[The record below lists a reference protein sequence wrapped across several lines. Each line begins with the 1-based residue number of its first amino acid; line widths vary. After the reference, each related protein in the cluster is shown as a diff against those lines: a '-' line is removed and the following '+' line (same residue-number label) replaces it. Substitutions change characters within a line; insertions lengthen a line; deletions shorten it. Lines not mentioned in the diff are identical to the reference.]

1 MKHNHNGNVSSVVL
15 LVVAALLLVL
25 VSIFAVIQTSNVSK
39 YKNNTNQLIAS
50 AVVQAKSAQQTLD
63 NTSYQK
69 LLQSPFVAYS
79 GPASYGSISFSYPKN
94 WSSYINNAS
103 DGIDGFFYPGS
114 LPSVDD
120 ASASNYSLRIKVAN
134 SSYSDT
140 LNGYSS
146 SDLSVVPYSLPK
158 VQGDIGVQIKG
169 TLNNGKTGT
178 LIILPLRTQTLQI
191 WTEGGGFTNEFNQ
204 ILSSLTFIP

>member
-94 WSSYINNAS
+94 WSSYIINTS

-169 TLNNGKTGT
+169 KLNNGKTGT

-191 WTEGGGFTNEFNQ
+191 WTEGGGFNNEFNQ

>member
-15 LVVAALLLVL
+15 LVVATLLLVL
-25 VSIFAVIQTSNVSK
+25 VSIFAVIQTGNVSK
-39 YKNNTNQLIAS
+39 YKNNANQLIAS

-63 NTSYQK
+63 NASYQK
-69 LLQSPFVAYS
+69 QIQSPFASYL

-94 WSSYINNAS
+94 WSSYINNTS
-103 DGIDGFFYPGS
+103 GIDGYFYPGS

-120 ASASNYSLRIKVAN
+120 ASASNYSLRINVVNA
-134 SSYSDT
+134 SYSDT
-140 LNGYSS
+140 LNTYSS
-146 SDLSVVPYSLPK
+146 SDASVVPYSLPK
-158 VQGDIGVQIKG
+158 VQGNIGVQINGK
-169 TLNNGKTGT
+169 LNNGKTGT

-191 WTEGGGFTNEFNQ
+191 WTEGGGFNNEFNQ

>member
-15 LVVAALLLVL
+15 LVVATLLLVL
-25 VSIFAVIQTSNVSK
+25 VSIFAVIQTGNVSK

-63 NTSYQK
+63 NASYQK
-69 LLQSPFVAYS
+69 QIQSPFASYL

-94 WSSYINNAS
+94 WSSYINNTS
-103 DGIDGFFYPGS
+103 DGIDGYFYPGS

-120 ASASNYSLRIKVAN
+120 ASASNYSLRINVVNA
-134 SSYSDT
+134 SYSDT
-140 LNGYSS
+140 LNTYSS
-146 SDLSVVPYSLPK
+146 SDASVVPYSLPK
-158 VQGDIGVQIKG
+158 VQGNIGVQIKG
-169 TLNNGKTGT
+169 KLNNGKTGT

-191 WTEGGGFTNEFNQ
+191 WTEGGGFNNEFNQ

>member
-15 LVVAALLLVL
+15 LVVATLLLVL

-63 NTSYQK
+63 NASYQK
-69 LLQSPFVAYS
+69 QIQSPFASYL

-94 WSSYINNAS
+94 WSSYINNTS

-169 TLNNGKTGT
+169 KLNNGKTGT

-191 WTEGGGFTNEFNQ
+191 WTEGGGFNNEFNQ